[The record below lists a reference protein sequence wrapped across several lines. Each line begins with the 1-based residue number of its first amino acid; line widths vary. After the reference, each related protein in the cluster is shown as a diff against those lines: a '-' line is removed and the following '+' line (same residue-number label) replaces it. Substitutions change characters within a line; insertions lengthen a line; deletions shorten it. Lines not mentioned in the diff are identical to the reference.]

1 MTSNTIYGIDVAR
14 GSPRSGQVPRY
25 AVAILKRGSVY
36 RHSMLKMH
44 RIFRMIKDDHPM
56 IIAVD
61 NIYEL
66 AKDKKELIH
75 FLEKLPSD
83 VKLVQVTGGLK
94 KVSLPFLAHK
104 YDISINPR
112 DPGDEAEA
120 CAKLAEM
127 GAGVEVS
134 LFEDKTKIKVSRAR
148 SLGRGGWSQN
158 RYRRKVHGAVKVKC
172 REIESIL
179 KGAAKERNFN
189 YTSKVI
195 KGFGGYVRCEF
206 TVNARKCDIPIHS
219 SSGSDVQV
227 NVRSLVRDKI
237 QYIPLKS
244 KERRPTIVGVDPG
257 TTVGLS
263 ILSLE
268 GDVLH
273 CTSYRGISHDEMVKL
288 ISEYGKPAIVAT
300 DVYPMPV
307 AVEKIRRSFSAVS
320 YSPGGPI
327 PSEEKIEMAK
337 PHGYSNDHER
347 DSLSAAISAY
357 KKYRQLFLKIESK
370 SPPYMDIDNIKVEVI
385 NGSSIEEAIN
395 SLKENKQTTK
405 AQKSAA
411 ETSGSFSDDIDD
423 ETCRKMTE
431 KLKRRDLEIAELQEY
446 VKELIDQRRSRDSTI
461 SNLESKIRQ
470 MRETERIKLQK
481 EKEISIRNKKIANL
495 KKDIKRLNKR
505 LHDSRAQ
512 VNRLKRIKKMESRG
526 EGIPVKVISSFS
538 REAILNVA
546 DVYGLKKGDVV
557 YFQDPS
563 GGNASTAGLLADYS
577 PKALIVP
584 AEISYAAKEVFF
596 EKSIPVLQDLEIQK
610 EGDFAVVSP
619 KTLKIAIEN
628 WFGKADHWK
637 KEKEEEKLKSLVD
650 EYRSERRRGI
660 T

>member
-1 MTSNTIYGIDVAR
+1 MTSNAIYGIDVAG

-25 AVAILKRGSVY
+25 AVAILKDGSVY
-36 RHSMLKMH
+36 RHSMLKIH

-75 FLEKLPSD
+75 FLEKLPSG

-94 KVSLPFLAHK
+94 QVSLPFLAHK

-120 CAKLAEM
+120 CARLAEM
-127 GAGVEVS
+127 GVGVEVS

-158 RYRRKVHGAVKVKC
+158 RYCRKVHGAVKVKS

-189 YTSKVI
+189 YTSKVV

-206 TVNARKCDIPIHS
+206 TVNARKCDVPIHP

-227 NVRSLVRDKI
+227 NVRSFVRDKI

-273 CTSYRGISHDEMVKL
+273 CASYRGISHDEVVKL

-300 DVYPMPV
+300 DVYPMPA
-307 AVEKIRRSFSAVS
+307 AVEKIRRSFSAAG

-327 PSEEKIEMAK
+327 PSEEKIELAK

-347 DSLSAAISAY
+347 DSLAAAISAH
-357 KKYRQLFLKIESK
+357 KKYRQLFLKVESK
-370 SPPYMDIDNIKVEVI
+370 TPPTMDIDAVKVEVI
-385 NGSSIEEAIN
+385 KGSSIEEAIS
-395 SLKENKQTTK
+395 SLKAKSKPGK
-405 AQKSAA
+405 AKKDVAQDSESLAGA
-411 ETSGSFSDDIDD
+411 IGD
-423 ETCRKMTE
+423 EAYRKMKE
-431 KLKRRDLEIAELQEY
+431 ILKRKDSEIAELQEY
-446 VKELIDQRRSRDSTI
+446 VEELIDQRRSRDSTI
-461 SNLESKIRQ
+461 SKLESKIRQ

-481 EKEISIRNKKIANL
+481 EKEISIRNKKIAKL

-505 LHDSRAQ
+505 LHDSKAQ
-512 VNRLKRIKKMESRG
+512 VKRLKRIKKMESRG

-563 GGNASTAGLLADYS
+563 GGSASTAGLLADYS

-596 EKSIPVLQDLEIQK
+596 EKSIPVIEGLEIQK

-628 WFGKADHWK
+628 WFDKADHWK
-637 KEKEEEKLKSLVD
+637 KEKEQEKLKSLVD